1 MSDEPVTIEATA
13 GPYAGQRLTVP
24 AADAKQAI
32 ADGWARDPFAEVT
45 DEDREKDR
53 QKAAEMTDEDK
64 AKVAEAAEKAARKLR
79 GEDEAEENGGKGKK
93 GAKDKSLEADKPE
106 SGYETRSNTPKSK

>member
-1 MSDEPVTIEATA
+1 MADEPVVIEATA

-32 ADGWARDPFAEVT
+32 ADGWARDPFAPAEEPKEVKEVT
-45 DEDREKDR
+45 DEDR
-53 QKAAEMTDEDK
+53 

-79 GEDEAEENGGKGKK
+79 GEET
-93 GAKDKSLEADKPE
+93 KSLEADKPAA
-106 SGYETRSNTPKSK
+106 SYETRSTQPKSK